1 MICTVML
8 TTPYAQ
14 DNVEH
19 QTPRR
24 RQRDPNFM
32 GYTYKNFAAVPSS
45 NGTACIPAPTK
56 SVALLQQSLRSIL
69 PARRCLGSGWGE
81 VQSLQCDI

>member
-1 MICTVML
+1 M
-8 TTPYAQ
+8 Q

-45 NGTACIPAPTK
+45 NGAYSA
-56 SVALLQQSLRSIL
+56 
-69 PARRCLGSGWGE
+69 
-81 VQSLQCDI
+81 